1 MMEIKKEMIDK
12 AIEKEKINRERSEK
26 LTVKAVIV
34 FLVIIFVEIFLL
46 VGFLSVN
53 AGIAGIL
60 KTLKAAAI
68 FIIADIIYYFATVEA
83 VMRIGTAEPPY
94 PAVFSF
100 YYAYMRKRFT
110 ARLNAA
116 QTVEDKIRL
125 YEDNLKKAVFK
136 NRKVLAA
143 IEYLEFLTQ
152 TQPDKNSNVS
162 DKLYEI
168 ISSSRPKKIL
178 LKFTRLQGL
187 FNYYIF
193 NEDSA
198 GYIRT
203 FEENSD
209 TISKFWDFN
218 LSAKSNIIIYFVQY
232 FEFKNDFQNAVDYC
246 DLLMYLNEKACG
258 IDVSLALP
266 EEALKAISLD
276 YAFFFCKLGRWEEAE
291 KYFREAEEMLADNNI
306 PHMKK
311 QIETVRNMLDE
322 ANNTQRKSDIND

>member
-1 MMEIKKEMIDK
+1 M
-12 AIEKEKINRERSEK
+12 
-26 LTVKAVIV
+26 
-34 FLVIIFVEIFLL
+34 
-46 VGFLSVN
+46 
-53 AGIAGIL
+53 
-60 KTLKAAAI
+60 KAAAI
-68 FIIADIIYYFATVEA
+68 FIIADIVYYFAAVE
-83 VMRIGTAEPPY
+83 VIMRIGTAEPPY

-110 ARLNAA
+110 VRLNAA
-116 QTVEDKIRL
+116 PTVEDKIRI

-136 NRKVLAA
+136 HRKVSAA

-152 TQPDKNSNVS
+152 TQPDKNSNVP

-168 ISSSRPKKIL
+168 ISNSKPKKVL

-209 TISKFWDFN
+209 TISKFWDFD
-218 LSAKSNIIIYFVQY
+218 LSAKANIIIYFVQY

-246 DLLMYLNEKACG
+246 DLLVYLNEKACG
-258 IDVSLALP
+258 SDVSLELP
-266 EEALKAISLD
+266 EEAFKALSLD

-291 KYFREAEEMLADNNI
+291 KYFREAEKMLADNNI
-306 PHMKK
+306 SHVKK

-322 ANNTQRKSDIND
+322 ANNTQRKSDTND

>member
-1 MMEIKKEMIDK
+1 MPEIKKEMIDK
-12 AIEKEKINRERSEK
+12 AIEKEKSNHEKSEK
-26 LTVKAVIV
+26 LTAKAATV
-34 FLVIIFVEIFLL
+34 FLVIIFVEFFLL
-46 VGFLSVN
+46 AVIFSVN
-53 AGIAGIL
+53 AGMTGIL

-68 FIIADIIYYFATVEA
+68 FIIADIVYFFAAVEA
-83 VMRIGTAEPPY
+83 IMRIGTAEPPY

-100 YYAYMRKRFT
+100 YFAYMRKRFT

-116 QTVEDKIRL
+116 PTVEDKIRI
-125 YEDNLKKAVFK
+125 YENNLKKAVFK
-136 NRKVLAA
+136 HRKVSAA

-152 TQPDKNSNVS
+152 TQADKNSDVS
-162 DKLYEI
+162 EKLYEI
-168 ISSSRPKKIL
+168 ISNSNPKKII

-209 TISKFWDFN
+209 TISKFWDFD
-218 LSAKSNIIIYFVQY
+218 LPAKANIIIYFIQY
-232 FEFKNDFQNAVDYC
+232 FEYKNDFQNAVDYC

-266 EEALKAISLD
+266 EEAFKVLSLD

-291 KYFREAEEMLADNNI
+291 KYFLEAEEILADNNI
-306 PHMKK
+306 PHVKK

-322 ANNTQRKSDIND
+322 ANNTQRKSDAND